1 MFIKSTPFL
10 LKIGMIFL
18 AAICAAVIQ
27 NKLPDEG
34 PQWDGSGA
42 VAGNVRSIALVSA
55 SFWIGAIISG
65 RLVAYI

>member
-1 MFIKSTPFL
+1 M
-10 LKIGMIFL
+10 
-18 AAICAAVIQ
+18 IQ